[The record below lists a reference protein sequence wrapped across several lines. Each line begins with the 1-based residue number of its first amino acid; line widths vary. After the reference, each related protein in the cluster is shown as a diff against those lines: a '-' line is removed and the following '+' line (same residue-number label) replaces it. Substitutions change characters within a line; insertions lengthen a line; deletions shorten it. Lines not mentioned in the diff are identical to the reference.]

1 MVRAMAME
9 ATIPAAMAAATA
21 VDTAEV
27 ITATGVGI
35 RVVMAGPTTAAGT
48 AGDLP
53 AATVVGIPVVTAEAI
68 TVAAMAAD
76 IPVVTVEDTPAAT
89 EVGTGAVITG
99 GNSLPPPKGFG

>member
-1 MVRAMAME
+1 MAME

-68 TVAAMAAD
+68 TVAD